1 LTIDR
6 ALSQLRDQQARIALL
21 ADEYGDVKGLISLQ
35 DIIRELLGELSDE
48 FKSGAELALKRLPDG
63 RWRLP
68 GRLPLNEAVEW
79 VQSIGGPV
87 WKPGQAETLA
97 GWLLEQLDTIPEGT
111 CCLSAAGL
119 QFEIETLEGMAIE
132 SVLVRVPQTM
142 TGAANA

>member
-1 LTIDR
+1 
-6 ALSQLRDQQARIALL
+6 
-21 ADEYGDVKGLISLQ
+21 
-35 DIIRELLGELSDE
+35 
-48 FKSGAELALKRLPDG
+48 LALKRLPDG

-119 QFEIETLEGMAIE
+119 QFEIETMEGMAIE